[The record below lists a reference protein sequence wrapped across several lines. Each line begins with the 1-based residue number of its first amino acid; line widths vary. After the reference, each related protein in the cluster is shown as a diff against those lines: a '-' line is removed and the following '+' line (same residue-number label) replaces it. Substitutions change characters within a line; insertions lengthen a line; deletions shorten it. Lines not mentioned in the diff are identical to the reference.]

1 MRLPAVIRFLAL
13 FAPAVLLCCPAFA
26 GEEPDGAQGNPGL
39 DFRREGQNPPQVQ
52 SSTEQKDPELLKIDL
67 LVINPGKDLPGIEN
81 AGSRPIT
88 EIINP
93 FTSRKRSRIY
103 GSLYEYHR
111 NDNFDARNFFDPV
124 GQKLPEYKRNQF
136 GGTVGVLLS
145 DRLTLFASYD
155 GLRINQGSTI
165 LSHVPTTEMKKGDFS
180 SVQDQLVNPW
190 TGANFQGNQIPENL
204 FSPPAVKMLET
215 IPDPNRN
222 DPVRNFVNNLPEV
235 QNQDT
240 IEGRVD
246 YELGENSKIFAN
258 YTLSNGNGVEVE
270 PLPVFGLNSRGREQ
284 RISIDFVRE
293 FGSQLVLSI
302 SAGYDREAD
311 TELAAQ
317 AGQTGLLAS
326 LGIAGVSTL
335 DDLDEGYPDFDISGY
350 AGLGSGHSPSTSFV
364 NAYDLDF
371 ELGYVR
377 RNHSLEFGARI
388 EAGQINNDRTG
399 GVRRGGFEMDG
410 SFSGDAFADFLL
422 GLPTAAER
430 GVGSDRADLRR
441 KEWGFSFR
449 DDWKVNRKL
458 SLSFGLS
465 WDYTPFAHSIHD
477 NVYTFVPLLFEPPPD
492 GKIVLVGSE
501 EANSLGLAG
510 LKSGHAVFP
519 DRDDWEPSVGFAFS
533 PLGNNRL
540 IIRASYQMWHH
551 SLDMDESFEVLGRSY
566 PAYYTEKAEAPEGEP
581 ILTLS
586 NPFEG
591 AVPTELT
598 IQGAEPRMRNA
609 NSYEWELSIENEI
622 IPQWNVEFTYSG
634 SRTTGSDRFIVA
646 NVPVPGPGSIQ
657 ERRPNPDFG
666 RFSILT
672 AGGSSSSNSLRAT
685 LRKRL
690 SLGFSVDASY
700 EYGRTFSSIG
710 SSDPSNPRDLRS
722 ERAPSSNP
730 VHEFDL
736 SFIYDLPIGRGRAFS
751 TEWAGA
757 LRRLIEGWR
766 ISGIASFRTGEL
778 FHPRL
783 PGDFNN
789 DGVRGDR
796 PDRLGP
802 GKVPESERSIDRW
815 FATEDFVYP
824 AQYGFGNSGRDILV
838 GPGSRNWDISF
849 IKRTQVSR
857 DGDIFELR
865 VHLFNAF
872 NHTNFD
878 NPNTTVGTSSFG
890 KIFGAARSREIE
902 IAVKYLF

>member
-1 MRLPAVIRFLAL
+1 
-13 FAPAVLLCCPAFA
+13 
-26 GEEPDGAQGNPGL
+26 
-39 DFRREGQNPPQVQ
+39 
-52 SSTEQKDPELLKIDL
+52 
-67 LVINPGKDLPGIEN
+67 
-81 AGSRPIT
+81 
-88 EIINP
+88 
-93 FTSRKRSRIY
+93 
-103 GSLYEYHR
+103 
-111 NDNFDARNFFDPV
+111 
-124 GQKLPEYKRNQF
+124 
-136 GGTVGVLLS
+136 
-145 DRLTLFASYD
+145 
-155 GLRINQGSTI
+155 
-165 LSHVPTTEMKKGDFS
+165 
-180 SVQDQLVNPW
+180 
-190 TGANFQGNQIPENL
+190 
-204 FSPPAVKMLET
+204 
-215 IPDPNRN
+215 
-222 DPVRNFVNNLPEV
+222 
-235 QNQDT
+235 
-240 IEGRVD
+240 
-246 YELGENSKIFAN
+246 
-258 YTLSNGNGVEVE
+258 
-270 PLPVFGLNSRGREQ
+270 
-284 RISIDFVRE
+284 
-293 FGSQLVLSI
+293 
-302 SAGYDREAD
+302 
-311 TELAAQ
+311 
-317 AGQTGLLAS
+317 
-326 LGIAGVSTL
+326 
-335 DDLDEGYPDFDISGY
+335 
-350 AGLGSGHSPSTSFV
+350 
-364 NAYDLDF
+364 
-371 ELGYVR
+371 
-377 RNHSLEFGARI
+377 
-388 EAGQINNDRTG
+388 
-399 GVRRGGFEMDG
+399 
-410 SFSGDAFADFLL
+410 
-422 GLPTAAER
+422 
-430 GVGSDRADLRR
+430 
-441 KEWGFSFR
+441 
-449 DDWKVNRKL
+449 
-458 SLSFGLS
+458 
-465 WDYTPFAHSIHD
+465 
-477 NVYTFVPLLFEPPPD
+477 
-492 GKIVLVGSE
+492 
-501 EANSLGLAG
+501 
-510 LKSGHAVFP
+510 
-519 DRDDWEPSVGFAFS
+519 
-533 PLGNNRL
+533 
-540 IIRASYQMWHH
+540 
-551 SLDMDESFEVLGRSY
+551 
-566 PAYYTEKAEAPEGEP
+566 
-581 ILTLS
+581 
-586 NPFEG
+586 
-591 AVPTELT
+591 
-598 IQGAEPRMRNA
+598 MRNA

-722 ERAPSSNP
+722 ERAPGNDP

-757 LRRLIEGWR
+757 WRRLIEGWR
-766 ISGIASFRTGEL
+766 SSGIASFRTGEL